1 MSHRKA
7 VLTTVTT
14 QAVGLH
20 ALLGRL
26 DVEGEDEKLVAAV
39 DGTKASLLILID
51 ALIEAEDREEGQG

>member
-14 QAVGLH
+14 QAISLH
-20 ALLGRL
+20 ALLGKL
-26 DVEGEDEKLVAAV
+26 DVEGEDGKLVAAV

-51 ALIEAEDREEGQG
+51 ALIEAEDREEDRG